1 MRIKPRLLLCI
12 FNAIII
18 LLPLLSEA
26 KILPE
31 KEWIRSISDPAP
43 FTGDSLEDFHLW
55 SVDMRLTYLS
65 KIDNKAKGPHF
76 KARINILKAYNT
88 YLGTFEAGYIPE
100 EKEKKIA
107 SSKIFQ
113 WLDEAIQQAYASE
126 DDYLIADISFNYG
139 EIAHLLQEFEVAMMY
154 LINGLERNEK
164 LNRQS
169 KSIHY
174 LVLGELLYKIKEYQE
189 SIFYSLKSVDFSKS
203 WLVKLDSTR
212 FMWAYNTAALGF
224 HQLEQYDSAFL
235 YYNKAIELAKAL
247 NYDVWI
253 GILSGNIGE
262 VYYKLKQYNKALDL
276 LLFDYSISKKEKLL
290 HNAANSLQRAAEIQL
305 VFGNQ
310 KKALD
315 YIREVFIMLSVDKHS
330 FYERNAYYTAYE
342 IHKAIG
348 RYDSALHYNKKYEY
362 LKDSLDRV
370 IALSSLKIS
379 KIRANDEKNRYQ
391 VIALQREK
399 ENKELQRNI
408 LIIMLI
414 LLGFIGLLLF
424 NRHQLQNRLKLEQM
438 ERDKKSMETE
448 MESARQQLSIITQK
462 VTEKTNLIEKLEEQ
476 ILHKTNTEDQ
486 QALIAEL
493 TRQTILTEEEWYR
506 FKSLFQTI
514 YPSFFARLKEQVPD
528 ITLAEQR
535 LAALIRLQLTTKQM
549 ASMLGISADSVH
561 KTRQRL
567 RQRLNITKEVNME
580 AYVAAI

>member
-1 MRIKPRLLLCI
+1 M
-12 FNAIII
+12 
-18 LLPLLSEA
+18 
-26 KILPE
+26 
-31 KEWIRSISDPAP
+31 SDPAP

-55 SVDMRLTYLS
+55 SVEKRLNYLS
-65 KIDNKAKGPHF
+65 QIDNKAKGPHF
-76 KARINILKAYNT
+76 KARTNILKAYNT

-139 EIAHLLQEFEVAMMY
+139 EIAHLLKEFEVAMMY

-189 SIFYSLKSVDFSKS
+189 SIGYCLKSVDFSQS
-203 WLVKLDSTR
+203 WLVHLDSMR
-212 FMWAYNTAALGF
+212 FIWAYNTAGLGYQRIQ
-224 HQLEQYDSAFL
+224 QLDSAML
-235 YYNKAIELAKAL
+235 YYNKGLQLAKAL
-247 NYDVWI
+247 NNEIWV
-253 GILSGNIGE
+253 GILQGNIGE
-262 VYYKLKQYNKALDL
+262 IYYAYKQYEKALDFL
-276 LLFDYSISKKEKLL
+276 LYDYSISKRENLL
-290 HNAANSLQRAAEIQL
+290 QNAANSLQRAAETQL
-305 VFGNQ
+305 AIGNQ
-310 KKALD
+310 LKALE
-315 YIREVFIMLSVDKHS
+315 YIREAISMLSVQRDP
-330 FYERNAYYTAYE
+330 FYEQNAYQTASEVY
-342 IHKAIG
+342 KAIG

-414 LLGFIGLLLF
+414 LLGFIGWLLF

-486 QALIAEL
+486 QVFIAEL

-528 ITLAEQR
+528 ITVAEQR

-549 ASMLGISADSVH
+549 ASMLGISCDSVH

>member
-1 MRIKPRLLLCI
+1 M
-12 FNAIII
+12 
-18 LLPLLSEA
+18 
-26 KILPE
+26 
-31 KEWIRSISDPAP
+31 SDPAP

-55 SVDMRLTYLS
+55 SVEKRLTYLS
-65 KIDNKAKGPHF
+65 QIDKKAKGPHF
-76 KARINILKAYNT
+76 KARTNILKAYNT
-88 YLGTFEAGYIPE
+88 YLGTFEAGYIPG

-315 YIREVFIMLSVDKHS
+315 YIREVFIMLSVDKHP

-370 IALSSLKIS
+370 IALSSMKVA

-567 RQRLNITKEVNME
+567 RQRLNITREVNME